1 MEIDILINYSEADNK
16 PEGINAG
23 WVSSFE
29 KFLQTILSQVL
40 GTNPTIVLKADTD
53 SLTKTELKNT
63 GILVSIVSNEM
74 IKSGPCLDAI
84 EEFYNSKKPHA
95 NIFRV
100 MKEKVAYEN
109 LPSRL
114 TQLISFD
121 LYDTIN
127 TDLDQPTFYDFF
139 GPDAESIYWMKL
151 VDLAFDINE
160 ILLEEKN
167 EEKNIKPLFDRKS
180 VYLATTGN
188 DLSVQRNIIRRELQ
202 RHGFKVLPDKNLPLT
217 LDELTND
224 VNEYLNNSVF
234 GIHLLGNSY
243 GDIPEGSDK
252 SIVDLQNRFASQI
265 DKGEGKKLPRL
276 IWIQPDQTK
285 SSDKQRAFVENLQR
299 DVTSLEGAEVLQTP
313 LEDFKNIMREE
324 IFSNESFG
332 IQEKET
338 FHVDKKKLN
347 VYLIYD
353 KIDKKPISPIIKQLV
368 KAGLNVIEP
377 DFDKNLLEVRKS
389 HLEKLKHLDL
399 AIVFQEKVN
408 TNWVRMKLLD
418 LLKAPGLGR
427 VKPIVGKAIIAGHD
441 VELNKDNF
449 KDYEVELIQSNGKI
463 SSEEAITEF
472 IKGLNKA
479 I

>member
-16 PEGINAG
+16 PKGVNAG

-63 GILVSIVSNEM
+63 GVLVSIVSNEM
-74 IKSGPCLDAI
+74 VKSGPCLDAV
-84 EEFYNSKKPHA
+84 EEFYNSKKPKA
-95 NIFRV
+95 AIFRV
-100 MKEKVAYEN
+100 MKEHVSYESM
-109 LPSRL
+109 PSRL
-114 TQLISFD
+114 SHLISYD
-121 LYDTIN
+121 LYDTEN
-127 TDLDQPTFYDFF
+127 TESNQSAFYDFF
-139 GPDAESIYWMKL
+139 GENAESIYWMKL

-160 ILLEEKN
+160 LIFKEKN
-167 EEKNIKPLFDRKS
+167 KDKNIKPLYERKS
-180 VYLATTGN
+180 IYLATTGN
-188 DLSVQRNIIRRELQ
+188 DLTVQRNIIRRELQ
-202 RHGFKVLPDKNLPLT
+202 RHGFKVLPDHNLPLK
-217 LDELTND
+217 LNDLTKD
-224 VNEYLNNSVF
+224 INEDLQKCVF
-234 GIHLLGNSY
+234 GIHLLGSSY
-243 GDIPEGSDK
+243 GDIPEGSNR
-252 SIVDLQNRFASQI
+252 SVVDLQNKLASQI
-265 DKGEGKKLPRL
+265 ENEKGKKLQRL
-276 IWIQPDQTK
+276 IWIKPDQTK
-285 SSDKQRAFVENLQR
+285 SSDKQKVFLENLQR
-299 DVTSLEGAEVLQTP
+299 DVTALEGAEVLQTP

-332 IQEKET
+332 VHEEET

-347 VYLIYD
+347 VYFIYD
-353 KIDKKPISPIIKQLV
+353 KIDKASISSIIKLLV

-377 DFDKNLLEVRKS
+377 DFDKNLLEIRKS
-389 HLEKLKHLDL
+389 HLEKLKQLDL

-427 VKPIVGKAIIAGHD
+427 IKPIVGKAIIAGKD
-441 VELNKDNF
+441 IELTKDNF
-449 KDYEVELIQSNGKI
+449 EYYEVELIQSNGKS
-463 SSEEAITEF
+463 SSEDAILKF

>member
-16 PEGINAG
+16 PEGVNTG

-40 GTNPTIVLKADTD
+40 GTNPNIVIKADTD
-53 SLTKTELKNT
+53 SLTKTEVKNSNV
-63 GILVSIVSNEM
+63 LVSIVSNQM
-74 IKSGPCLDAI
+74 VKSGPCLDAI
-84 EEFYNSKKPHA
+84 EEFYKTNGSNM

-100 MKEKVAYEN
+100 MKERVAYEK
-109 LPSRL
+109 LPSKL
-114 TQLISFD
+114 TQLISYD
-121 LYDTIN
+121 LYDSETKESSE
-127 TDLDQPTFYDFF
+127 TFYDFF
-139 GPDAESIYWMKL
+139 GPEAESIYWMKL

-160 ILLEEKN
+160 ILLQEKSN
-167 EEKNIKPLFDRKS
+167 DDDVKPLFDRKS
-180 VYLATTGN
+180 IYLATTGN
-188 DLSVQRNIIRRELQ
+188 DLVVQRNIIRRELQ
-202 RHGFKVLPDKNLPLT
+202 RHGFKVLPDHNLPLK
-217 LDELTND
+217 LNDLTKDIEEN
-224 VNEYLNNSVF
+224 LNKSVF

-243 GDIPEGSDK
+243 GDIPEGSDR
-252 SIVDLQNRFASQI
+252 SIVDLQNKLAAQVEN
-265 DKGEGKKLPRL
+265 DKGEKLQRL
-276 IWIQPDQTK
+276 IWIQPDQSK

-299 DVTSLEGAEVLQTP
+299 DVTALEGAEVLQTP

-332 IQEKET
+332 VHEDQNFYIDQ
-338 FHVDKKKLN
+338 KKLN

-353 KIDKKPISPIIKQLV
+353 KIDKKSISSIIKLLI
-368 KAGLNVIEP
+368 KEGLNVIEP
-377 DFDKNLLEVRKS
+377 DFDANLLEIRKG
-389 HLEKLKHLDL
+389 HLEKLKQLDL

-427 VKPIVGKAIIAGHD
+427 IKPIVGKAIIAGKNI
-441 VELNKDNF
+441 ELTKDNF
-449 KDYEVELIQSNGKI
+449 EDYEVDLIQSNGKT
-463 SSEEAITEF
+463 SSEDAILEF